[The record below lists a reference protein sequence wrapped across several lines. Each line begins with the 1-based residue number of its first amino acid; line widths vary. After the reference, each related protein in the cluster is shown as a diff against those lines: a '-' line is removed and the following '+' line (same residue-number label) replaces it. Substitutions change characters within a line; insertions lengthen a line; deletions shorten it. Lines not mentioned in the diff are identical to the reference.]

1 MKTNLVAPLILLTL
15 GSLAHAQL
23 QGATTSPSTSPSPGF
38 GFSLPT
44 VEGTMTYALT
54 ASEDLETGYGTGG
67 AASQTTL
74 SGDLAYLSSSQTKPF
89 SLVYSGGYMYT
100 NVPGYPA
107 SSTFQNLALSQV
119 VVTRNWNFV
128 VDDAVSYLPQSPI
141 VGLSGIPGVGD
152 IGVTPVQIGDQP
164 AQSILTDYGVSVS
177 NGLNGGVTRQ
187 LTGSTSINAS
197 ASWQILR
204 FFSDLGID
212 STAEYGTLGLN
223 HRIDARSS
231 VGASATYS
239 YSSEQYLNLTL
250 PFTTEGLMFQYQRQW
265 SRALS
270 MSVSVGPQR
279 TYGTGAAEAFMPAQ
293 LDFAAN
299 AGLTY
304 TRKLTSAS
312 LIYTR
317 ATNAGS
323 GVIYGAL
330 TDSLS
335 LSAQRQFSRNWEGA
349 VTGSYFRSAAL
360 MQVPGFNESFQGTD
374 GSIQASRKISR
385 SFSAYASY
393 TALTQSAITPGV
405 SQNVFSG
412 FSQVFAAGI
421 TYSPGP
427 IHPGHF

>member
-1 MKTNLVAPLILLTL
+1 MKTHLVAPLLLLTL
-15 GSLAHAQL
+15 GSLAHAQMPA
-23 QGATTSPSTSPSPGF
+23 ATTSPSPGF

-54 ASEDLETGYGTGG
+54 ASEALETGYGVGS

-89 SLVYSGGYMYT
+89 SLVYSGGYLYT
-100 NVPGYPA
+100 NMPGYPA

-119 VVTRNWNFV
+119 VVTKNWNFV

-152 IGVTPVQIGDQP
+152 IGVPPVQIGDQP

-197 ASWQILR
+197 VSWQILR
-204 FFSDLGID
+204 FFSDLGLD
-212 STAEYGTLGLN
+212 STAEYGTLGLT
-223 HRIDARSS
+223 HRIDARNS

-239 YSSEQYLNLTL
+239 YSSEQYQNINL

-265 SRALS
+265 SRTLS
-270 MSVSVGPQR
+270 MSVAVGPQR

-304 TRKLTSAS
+304 ARKLTSAS
-312 LIYTR
+312 LTYTR

-323 GVIYGAL
+323 GVVYGAL
-330 TDSLS
+330 TDTVSLT
-335 LSAQRQFSRNWEGA
+335 AQRQFSRNWQGA
-349 VTGSYFRSAAL
+349 VTGSYFRSVAL
-360 MQVPGFNESFQGTD
+360 MQVPGFNENFQGVD
-374 GSIQASRKISR
+374 GSIQVSRKLGR
-385 SFSAYASY
+385 SLSAYASY
-393 TALTQSAITPGV
+393 TALTQSTGTPGA
-405 SQNVFSG
+405 SQNIFSG
-412 FSQVFAAGI
+412 LSQVFSVGI

>member
-1 MKTNLVAPLILLTL
+1 MKTHRVAPLIILML
-15 GSLAHAQL
+15 GSLAHAQMPA
-23 QGATTSPSTSPSPGF
+23 ATASPSPGF

-44 VEGTMTYALT
+44 VEGTVTYALT
-54 ASEDLETGYGTGG
+54 GSESVTTGAGYGNTAASE
-67 AASQTTL
+67 AVL
-74 SGDLAYLSSSQTKPF
+74 SGDVAYLSSSQTKPF
-89 SLVYSGGYMYT
+89 SLVYSGGYLYS
-100 NVPGYPA
+100 NIPGFPA

-119 VVTRNWNFV
+119 VVTKNWNFV

-164 AQSILTDYGVSVS
+164 TQSILTNYGVSVS

-187 LTGSTSINAS
+187 LTGSTSINGS
-197 ASWQILR
+197 VSWQILR

-212 STAEYGTLGLN
+212 STAEYGTLGLT

-231 VGASATYS
+231 VGVSATYS
-239 YSSEQYLNLTL
+239 YSSQQYQNLTL

-265 SRALS
+265 SRTLS
-270 MSVSVGPQR
+270 MSVAAGPQR
-279 TYGTGAAEAFMPAQ
+279 TYGTGAAEVFMPAQ
-293 LDFAAN
+293 LDFVAN

-312 LIYTR
+312 LTYSR
-317 ATNAGS
+317 ATNGGS

-335 LSAQRQFSRNWEGA
+335 LSAQRQFSRNWQAA
-349 VTGSYFRSAAL
+349 VTGSYFRSVAL
-360 MQVPGFNESFQGTD
+360 AQVPGFNENFQGTD
-374 GSIQASRKISR
+374 GSIQLSRKIGR
-385 SFSAYASY
+385 SFSGYVSY
-393 TALTQSAITPGV
+393 TALTQSTGTPGT
-405 SQNVFSG
+405 SQNIFSG
-412 FSQVFAAGI
+412 FGQVFSVGL
-421 TYSPGP
+421 TYSPGA